1 MCCLSASSIASS
13 PTSVLSIATRT
24 ATPGRQGGM
33 EGASEGERQEK
44 GGRKMTVPKAEMGGA
59 TTGRSATPP
68 APAASTL
75 AVHRRHRR

>member
-1 MCCLSASSIASS
+1 
-13 PTSVLSIATRT
+13 
-24 ATPGRQGGM
+24 M

-75 AVHRRHRR
+75 AVHRRHRRKSSAQKTVFWPTQKEWRVPHRVRC